1 MMKKFLIT
9 SLIFCASFIVAD
21 IHAAEE
27 EAAVEKITYDD
38 HILPIFRQRCG
49 SCHNASDQKGGLV
62 LDNFNGLMAGGGSG
76 GSVEPGDASS
86 SYLYMVINH
95 DSEPFMPPNQ
105 PKMPEKELTLIKE
118 WIDMGAL
125 QNKGSKVVKK
135 KNDLAKI
142 EISTE
147 RPADAPVMPISV
159 PLAPVHTPN
168 TGNSV
173 TALACSPWA
182 PLAAISGFE
191 QILLYDTSSGLLAGV
206 LPFPEG
212 TPQILK
218 FSRNGQL
225 LMAGGGQG
233 GASGRVIVFDI
244 KTGNRVAELGN
255 EYDSVL
261 AADIS
266 SDHAMVVLCGPKRMI
281 RVFSV
286 QTGEQ
291 LYEKKKHTDWITA
304 AEFSPDGVLL
314 ATADR
319 SNGMTLWEAMT
330 GNEYLNLKGH
340 TGAITDVSWRPDS
353 NLVASSS
360 EDGTIRL
367 WELNDGNEV
376 KRWNAHGGGVS
387 AMDYTR
393 DGNIISIGRDRVV
406 KLWQADGKEIK
417 AFGGLPDLGMEVA
430 FDAESNRAIG
440 GDWTGDVRVWDAS
453 TGTHLFSLA
462 TNPPGLSEQ
471 MATSIEQ
478 LKQAESK
485 LKSSQDSLAAL
496 NNKIA
501 ARQQAVTSKKQDI
514 TNREMELTQANT
526 QKDQLKKQLDAAT
539 AELAKKSAEQKSQ
552 EGTIGQLKK
561 EVESLTKTA
570 NDKKAAVATATQQKQ
585 TAENQ
590 VSELN
595 KKIEEAKKQEGEEGQ
610 KAVAALEQQLAT
622 AQQQLDAQTKSH
634 AEAVQAQTATDAA
647 LAAKQKQVT
656 DLETALAAT
665 KKAVQEMTVAA
676 QNADKAFKDQEANVK
691 KLLDSLPELKK
702 QLAELEKVAPITED
716 EKKQQEELAAQVK
729 QNESLVALSAA
740 HKQKLEQQLA
750 GSQQASAQN

>member
-1 MMKKFLIT
+1 MMKTFLIT
-9 SLIFCASFIVAD
+9 PFILCASFIVAD

-27 EAAVEKITYDD
+27 AAVVKITYDD

-62 LDNFNGLMAGGGSG
+62 LDNFNGLMTGGGSG
-76 GSVEPGDASS
+76 DSIEPGDSSS

-105 PKMPEKELTLIKE
+105 PKIPEKELTLIKE

-159 PLAPVHTPN
+159 PLAPAHTPD

-182 PLAAISGFE
+182 PLAAISGYE
-191 QILLYDTSSGLLAGV
+191 QIMLYNTNSGLLAGI

-244 KTGNRVAELGN
+244 KTGSRVAELGN

-266 SDHAMVVLCGPKRMI
+266 SDQSMVVLCGPKKMI
-281 RVFSV
+281 RVYSV
-286 QTGEQ
+286 QTGEL

-376 KRWNAHGGGVS
+376 KKWNAHGGGVS

-393 DGNIISIGRDRVV
+393 DGNIISVGRDRVV

-430 FDAESNRAIG
+430 YDAESGRAIG
-440 GDWTGDVRVWDAS
+440 GDWTGDVRVWDAT
-453 TGTHLFSLA
+453 TGTYLFSLA
-462 TNPPGLSEQ
+462 TNPPELPEQ
-471 MATSIEQ
+471 LAKSTEQ
-478 LKQAESK
+478 LKQSESK
-485 LKSSQDSLAAL
+485 LKSSLDSLSAL

-501 ARQQAVTSKKQDI
+501 ARQQAVTVKKQDI
-514 TNREMELTQANT
+514 SNREMEVTQASA
-526 QKDQLKKQLDAAT
+526 QKDQLKKQWEAAT
-539 AELAKKSAEQKSQ
+539 AELNKKSAEQKSQ
-552 EGTIGQLKK
+552 EATIGQLKK
-561 EVESLTKTA
+561 ELESLTQTA
-570 NDKKAAVATATQQKQ
+570 NENKTAVATATQQKQ
-585 TAENQ
+585 NAENQ
-590 VSELN
+590 VAELN

-610 KAVAALEQQLAT
+610 KAVAALVQQLTT
-622 AQQQLDAQTKSH
+622 AQQQLDALNKTH
-634 AEAVQAQTATDAA
+634 AAAVQAQTAADSA
-647 LAAKQKQVT
+647 LVAKQKQVT
-656 DLETALAAT
+656 DLEAALTAT
-665 KKAVQEMTVAA
+665 KKTVQDMTVAV
-676 QNADKAFKDQEANVK
+676 QNADNVFKAQEVAAK
-691 KLLDSLPELKK
+691 KLQDSLPELKK
-702 QLAELEKVAPITED
+702 LLAELEKVAPITEE
-716 EKKQQEELAAQVK
+716 EKKQQSELDAQVK

-740 HKQKLEQQLA
+740 HKQKLEQQMA
-750 GSQQASAQN
+750 SSQQASAQN

>member
-1 MMKKFLIT
+1 MEYPRLANDPQFFLPANRVIMMKTFLIT
-9 SLIFCASFIVAD
+9 SAILLTSLYIAEVS
-21 IHAAEE
+21 AAEE

-38 HILPIFRQRCG
+38 HILPILRQRCG

-62 LDNFNGLMAGGGSG
+62 LDSFTGLMSGGGSG
-76 GSVEPGDASS
+76 DSVEPGDASS
-86 SYLYMVINH
+86 SYLYMVVAH
-95 DSEPFMPPNQ
+95 ESEPFMPPNQ
-105 PKMPEKELTLIKE
+105 PKIPDKELTLIKD

-147 RPADAPVMPISV
+147 RPADAPVMPVSV
-159 PLAPVHTPN
+159 PLTPVHTP
-168 TGNSV
+168 TSGNSV

-182 PLAAISGFE
+182 PLAAISGYE
-191 QILLYDTSSGLLAGV
+191 QILLYDTSSGLLSGV

-244 KTGNRVAELGN
+244 KTGSRVAELGN

-281 RVFSV
+281 RVYSV

-376 KRWNAHGGGVS
+376 KKWNAHGGGVS

-440 GDWTGDVRVWDAS
+440 GDWTGDVRVWDAT

-471 MATSIEQ
+471 
-478 LKQAESK
+478 L
-485 LKSSQDSLAAL
+485 
-496 NNKIA
+496 
-501 ARQQAVTSKKQDI
+501 
-514 TNREMELTQANT
+514 
-526 QKDQLKKQLDAAT
+526 
-539 AELAKKSAEQKSQ
+539 
-552 EGTIGQLKK
+552 
-561 EVESLTKTA
+561 
-570 NDKKAAVATATQQKQ
+570 
-585 TAENQ
+585 
-590 VSELN
+590 
-595 KKIEEAKKQEGEEGQ
+595 
-610 KAVAALEQQLAT
+610 
-622 AQQQLDAQTKSH
+622 
-634 AEAVQAQTATDAA
+634 VQ
-647 LAAKQKQVT
+647 
-656 DLETALAAT
+656 
-665 KKAVQEMTVAA
+665 
-676 QNADKAFKDQEANVK
+676 
-691 KLLDSLPELKK
+691 S
-702 QLAELEKVAPITED
+702 
-716 EKKQQEELAAQVK
+716 
-729 QNESLVALSAA
+729 
-740 HKQKLEQQLA
+740 
-750 GSQQASAQN
+750 